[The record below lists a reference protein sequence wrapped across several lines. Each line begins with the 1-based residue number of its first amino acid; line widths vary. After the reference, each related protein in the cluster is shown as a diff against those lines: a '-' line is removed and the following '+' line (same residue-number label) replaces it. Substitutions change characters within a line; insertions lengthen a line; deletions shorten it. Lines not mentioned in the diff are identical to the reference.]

1 MTYKSFICLI
11 MTLALTACGKGDI
24 TVSGQLGEE
33 VTITPDYKDVTIPPN
48 IAPLNFQTEIKE
60 ATCLIIED
68 EQGNSFQVHAKEGL
82 FIIPVG
88 PWKALLQEN
97 KGKSLTLTVCKE
109 EGDKWKAYNPFNMH
123 VAEEEADPYI
133 AYRLLVSCYGQWN
146 QMGIYQRNISNYDQT
161 PIYENNL
168 TDYNCIN
175 CHSFPNQDPTK
186 LFFHM
191 RAKNAG
197 TVLIQDGNVQKLNT
211 ATPETMSALVYP
223 YWHPSGHF
231 ITTSVNKTFQSFFYH
246 HENTLE
252 VYDTDSDV
260 VIYDVERQEIF
271 SSPALKADSV
281 FESFP
286 TFSPD
291 GHSLYFL
298 TARAKQMP
306 VEYKDLRYSLCRID
320 FDPETRTLGQQV
332 DTIFNAEKEK
342 MSVSFP
348 RISPDGR
355 FLVFG
360 MQEFG
365 NFSAWHKDCDLY
377 CLRLNDGEIYPLT
390 ATNSDESESYHSWSS
405 NSRWMVFSSRRM
417 DGLFT
422 RTYFTYID
430 KDGVAHK
437 PFLLPQKNPVEYY
450 DDLLLAYNLPEFIK
464 DKVVINPHKIATVM
478 RNTEGVNVTYR
489 KD

>member
-11 MTLALTACGKGDI
+11 MTLALIACGKGDI
-24 TVSGQLGEE
+24 TIYGQLGEE
-33 VTITPDYKDVTIPPN
+33 VAITPDYKDVTIPPN
-48 IAPLNFQTEIKE
+48 IAPLDFQTEIKE
-60 ATCLIIED
+60 ATCLIISD
-68 EQGNSFQVHAKEGL
+68 ELGNSFQVHAKEGL
-82 FIIPVG
+82 FTIPIG
-88 PWKALLQEN
+88 KWKALLQKN
-97 KGKSLTLTVCKE
+97 KSKSLTLTVCKK
-109 EGDKWKAYNPFNMH
+109 EGNKWKSYNPFNIH

-146 QMGIYQRNISNYDQT
+146 RMGIYQRNISNFDQS
-161 PIYENNL
+161 PIYENSL

-175 CHSFPNQDPTK
+175 CHSFPNQDPSK

-197 TVLIQDGNVQKLNT
+197 TVLIQDGEVQKLNT

-223 YWHPSGHF
+223 YWHPSGNF
-231 ITTSVNKTFQSFFYH
+231 ITTSVNKTSQSFFYH

-332 DTIFNAEKEK
+332 DTIFNAEKEQ

-360 MQEFG
+360 MQKFG

-377 CLRLNDGEIYPLT
+377 CLRLNDGDIYPLT
-390 ATNSDESESYHSWSS
+390 AVNSDESESYHSWSS

-422 RTYFTYID
+422 RTYFSYID
-430 KDGVAHK
+430 ADGVAHK
-437 PFLLPQKNPVEYY
+437 PFLLPQRNPVQYY
-450 DDLLLAYNLPEFIK
+450 NDLLLAYNLPEFIK
-464 DKVVINPHKIATVM
+464 DKVSVNPHKIATVM